1 MTLLHHPTSLLTV
14 GTVAGVVSDHA
25 DHPILMTRLNENS
38 ELLWLDEA
46 RFPFGHHRPSSSH
59 CGKEPQNQPTLQ
71 VVTLVS
77 PSLIAD
83 PPLIPPNNNSSF

>member
-1 MTLLHHPTSLLTV
+1 
-14 GTVAGVVSDHA
+14 
-25 DHPILMTRLNENS
+25 MTRLNENS